1 VSTHWRD
8 QTYRSIAVGTEVPD
22 ERAVGALDALAALGL
37 ATAGAI
43 AVGLGFRDHWL
54 SGIAATYLA
63 HAWFIAIPLAWYFG
77 LSRRFPIGALQRHQ
91 LRPWYVLWLLALI
104 GNVAQAVASPT
115 PATHLPPVAALAA
128 ELFFLA
134 VLVGPTEE
142 LLFRGLIQTGLNR
155 SMPAAIR
162 WRGWTLSVGTVVAA
176 VVFGLWHLTNLT
188 NQALGPTVQQAGVAT
203 LMGLV
208 IGVFYART
216 RNLVGASILHNL
228 NDFLGTALPLAG
240 LLLTRVH

>member
-1 VSTHWRD
+1 LSK
-8 QTYRSIAVGTEVPD
+8 QAYGSFGVGTKVPD
-22 ERAVGALDALAALGL
+22 GRTVGAMDALAALGL

-43 AVGLGFRDHWL
+43 AVGLGLRAHWL
-54 SGIAATYLA
+54 SGVAATYLA
-63 HAWFIAIPLAWYFG
+63 HAWFVLIPLAWYFG
-77 LSRRFPIGALQRHQ
+77 LSRKFPIGRLRHDQ

-104 GNVAQAVASPT
+104 GNIAQAVASPT
-115 PATHLPPVAALAA
+115 QAAHLPSVAPLAA

-155 SMPAAIR
+155 SMPAAVR
-162 WRGWTLSVGTVVAA
+162 LHGWTLSVGTVVAA

-188 NQALGPTVQQAGVAT
+188 YQALGPTVQQVAIAT
-203 LMGLV
+203 LIGLV

-216 RNLVGASILHNL
+216 RNLIGASILHSL
-228 NDFLGTALPLAG
+228 NDFLGTALPLAV
-240 LLLTRVH
+240 LLVTRGH